1 MKKQWIMWVAVVV
14 VVIAVIGVIAI
25 SRKNGGTTATEINM
39 KKMFDTIYADLKDQL
54 PDSLTTQE
62 INVKDGEQVA
72 EYTGLVST
80 ENVEKL
86 LVSEP
91 MISSQAYSAVALKV
105 KAGADIEGI
114 KQEIYHIT
122 SGDIITIEPKITEFN
137 GVRMTVTYNVIDKK
151 TEKIV
156 INAWTKHCFTDKTLR
171 PINIKKRNEKIYT
184 IFEKLLEEGIKNNK

>member
-14 VVIAVIGVIAI
+14 VVIVIAVIGVVAI
-25 SRKNGGTTATEINM
+25 SGKNEGTTATEINM

-54 PDSLTTQE
+54 PDLTTQE
-62 INVKDGEQVA
+62 IDVKDGEQVA

-114 KQEIYHIT
+114 KQEMLDNLNMNKWICVSAEKLYIT
-122 SGDIITIEPKITEFN
+122 SYNNIIFAVMSDEDWAKSVYDGF
-137 GVRMTVTYNVIDKK
+137 KK
-151 TEKIV
+151 YV
-156 INAWTKHCFTDKTLR
+156 
-171 PINIKKRNEKIYT
+171 
-184 IFEKLLEEGIKNNK
+184 NNKNGKELEKTAEEDIELPDEMLIVE

>member
-14 VVIAVIGVIAI
+14 VVIVIAVIGVVAI
-25 SRKNGGTTATEINM
+25 SGKNGGTTATEINI

-54 PDSLTTQE
+54 PDLTTQE
-62 INVKDGEQVA
+62 IDVKDGEQVA

-91 MISSQAYSAVALKV
+91 MISSQAYSAIALKV

-114 KQEIYHIT
+114 KQEMLDNLNMNKWICVSAEKLYIT
-122 SGDIITIEPKITEFN
+122 SYNNIIFAVMSDEDWAKPVYDGF
-137 GVRMTVTYNVIDKK
+137 KK
-151 TEKIV
+151 YV
-156 INAWTKHCFTDKTLR
+156 
-171 PINIKKRNEKIYT
+171 
-184 IFEKLLEEGIKNNK
+184 NNKNGKELEKTAEEDIELPDEMLIVE

>member
-14 VVIAVIGVIAI
+14 VVIVIAVIGVVAI
-25 SRKNGGTTATEINM
+25 SGKNGGTTATEINI

-54 PDSLTTQE
+54 PDLTTQE
-62 INVKDGEQVA
+62 IDVKDGEQVA

-114 KQEIYHIT
+114 KQEMLDNLNMNKWICVSAEKLYIT
-122 SGDIITIEPKITEFN
+122 SYNNIIFAVMSDENWAKPVYDGFKEY
-137 GVRMTVTYNVIDKK
+137 V
-151 TEKIV
+151 
-156 INAWTKHCFTDKTLR
+156 
-171 PINIKKRNEKIYT
+171 
-184 IFEKLLEEGIKNNK
+184 NNKNGKELEKTAE

>member
-14 VVIAVIGVIAI
+14 VVIVIAVIGVVAI
-25 SRKNGGTTATEINM
+25 SGKNEGTTATEINM

-54 PDSLTTQE
+54 PDLTTQE
-62 INVKDGEQVA
+62 IDVKDGEQVA

-114 KQEIYHIT
+114 KQEMLDNLNMNKWICVSAEKLYIT
-122 SGDIITIEPKITEFN
+122 SYNNIIFAVMSDENWAKPVYDGF
-137 GVRMTVTYNVIDKK
+137 KK
-151 TEKIV
+151 YV
-156 INAWTKHCFTDKTLR
+156 
-171 PINIKKRNEKIYT
+171 
-184 IFEKLLEEGIKNNK
+184 NNKNGKELEKTAEEDIELPDEMLIVE

>member
-14 VVIAVIGVIAI
+14 VVIVIAVIGVVAI
-25 SRKNGGTTATEINM
+25 SGKNGGTTATEINM

-91 MISSQAYSAVALKV
+91 MISSQAYSAIALKV

-114 KQEIYHIT
+114 KQEMLDNLNMNKWICVSAEKLYIT
-122 SGDIITIEPKITEFN
+122 SYNNIIFAVMSDEDWAKPVYDGF
-137 GVRMTVTYNVIDKK
+137 KK
-151 TEKIV
+151 YV
-156 INAWTKHCFTDKTLR
+156 
-171 PINIKKRNEKIYT
+171 
-184 IFEKLLEEGIKNNK
+184 NNKNGKELEKTAEEDIELPDEMLIVE

>member
-14 VVIAVIGVIAI
+14 VVIAVIGVLAI
-25 SRKNGGTTATEINM
+25 SGKNGGTTATEINM

-91 MISSQAYSAVALKV
+91 MISSQAYSAIALKV
-105 KAGADIEGI
+105 KAGVDIEGI
-114 KQEIYHIT
+114 KQEMLDNLNMNKWICVSAEKLYIT
-122 SGDIITIEPKITEFN
+122 SYNNIIFAVMSDENWAKPVYDGFKEY
-137 GVRMTVTYNVIDKK
+137 V
-151 TEKIV
+151 
-156 INAWTKHCFTDKTLR
+156 
-171 PINIKKRNEKIYT
+171 
-184 IFEKLLEEGIKNNK
+184 NNKNGKELEKTAEEDIELPDEMLIVE

>member
-14 VVIAVIGVIAI
+14 VVVVIAVIGVLAI

-91 MISSQAYSAVALKV
+91 MISSQAYSAIALKV

-114 KQEIYHIT
+114 KQEMLDNLNMNKWICVSAEKLYIT
-122 SGDIITIEPKITEFN
+122 SYNNIIFAVMSDENWAKPVYDGF
-137 GVRMTVTYNVIDKK
+137 KK
-151 TEKIV
+151 YV
-156 INAWTKHCFTDKTLR
+156 
-171 PINIKKRNEKIYT
+171 
-184 IFEKLLEEGIKNNK
+184 NNKNGKELEKTAEEDIELPDEMLIVE

>member
-14 VVIAVIGVIAI
+14 VVIVIAVIGVVAI
-25 SRKNGGTTATEINM
+25 SGKNGGTTATEINI

-54 PDSLTTQE
+54 PDLTTQE
-62 INVKDGEQVA
+62 IDVKDGEQVA

-114 KQEIYHIT
+114 KQEMLDNLNMNKWICVSAEKLYIT
-122 SGDIITIEPKITEFN
+122 SYNNIIFAVMSDENWAKPVYDGFKEY
-137 GVRMTVTYNVIDKK
+137 V
-151 TEKIV
+151 
-156 INAWTKHCFTDKTLR
+156 
-171 PINIKKRNEKIYT
+171 
-184 IFEKLLEEGIKNNK
+184 NNKNGKELEKTAEEDIELPDEMLIVE

>member
-14 VVIAVIGVIAI
+14 VVIAVIGVLAI

-91 MISSQAYSAVALKV
+91 MISSQAYSAIALKV

-114 KQEIYHIT
+114 KQEMLDNLYIT
-122 SGDIITIEPKITEFN
+122 SYNNIIFAVMSDENWAKPVYDGF
-137 GVRMTVTYNVIDKK
+137 KK
-151 TEKIV
+151 YV
-156 INAWTKHCFTDKTLR
+156 
-171 PINIKKRNEKIYT
+171 
-184 IFEKLLEEGIKNNK
+184 NNKNGKELEKTAEEDIELPDEMLIVE

>member
-14 VVIAVIGVIAI
+14 VVVVIAVIGVVAI
-25 SRKNGGTTATEINM
+25 SGKNGGTTATEINM

-91 MISSQAYSAVALKV
+91 MISSQAYSAIALKV

-114 KQEIYHIT
+114 KQEMLDNLNMNKWICVSAEKLYIT
-122 SGDIITIEPKITEFN
+122 SYNNIIFAVMSDENWAKPVYDGF
-137 GVRMTVTYNVIDKK
+137 KK
-151 TEKIV
+151 YV
-156 INAWTKHCFTDKTLR
+156 
-171 PINIKKRNEKIYT
+171 
-184 IFEKLLEEGIKNNK
+184 NNKNGKELEKTAEEDIELPDEMLIVE

>member
-14 VVIAVIGVIAI
+14 VVIVIAVIGVVAI
-25 SRKNGGTTATEINM
+25 SGKNGGTTATEINM

-91 MISSQAYSAVALKV
+91 MISSQAYSAIALKV

-114 KQEIYHIT
+114 KQEMLDNLNMNKWICVSAEKLYIT
-122 SGDIITIEPKITEFN
+122 SYNNIIFAVMSDENWAKPVYDGF
-137 GVRMTVTYNVIDKK
+137 KK
-151 TEKIV
+151 YV
-156 INAWTKHCFTDKTLR
+156 
-171 PINIKKRNEKIYT
+171 
-184 IFEKLLEEGIKNNK
+184 NNKNGKELEKTAEEDIELPDEMLIVE

>member
-14 VVIAVIGVIAI
+14 VVIVIAVIGVVAI
-25 SRKNGGTTATEINM
+25 SGKNGGTTATEINM

-114 KQEIYHIT
+114 KQEMLDNLNMNKWICVSAEKLYIT
-122 SGDIITIEPKITEFN
+122 SYNNIIFAVMSDENWAKPVYDGF
-137 GVRMTVTYNVIDKK
+137 KK
-151 TEKIV
+151 YV
-156 INAWTKHCFTDKTLR
+156 
-171 PINIKKRNEKIYT
+171 
-184 IFEKLLEEGIKNNK
+184 NNKNGKELEKTAEEDIELPDEMLIVE

>member
-14 VVIAVIGVIAI
+14 VVIVIAVIGVVAI
-25 SRKNGGTTATEINM
+25 SGKNGETTATEINM
-39 KKMFDTIYADLKDQL
+39 KKMFNTIYADLKDQL
-54 PDSLTTQE
+54 PDLTTQE
-62 INVKDGEQVA
+62 IDVKDGEQVA

-114 KQEIYHIT
+114 KQEMLDNLDMNKWICVSAEKLYIT
-122 SGDIITIEPKITEFN
+122 SYNNIIFAVMSDEDWAKSVYDGF
-137 GVRMTVTYNVIDKK
+137 KK
-151 TEKIV
+151 YV
-156 INAWTKHCFTDKTLR
+156 
-171 PINIKKRNEKIYT
+171 
-184 IFEKLLEEGIKNNK
+184 NNKNGKELEKTAEEDIELPDEMLIVE

>member
-14 VVIAVIGVIAI
+14 VVIAVIGVLAI

-39 KKMFDTIYADLKDQL
+39 KKMFNTIYADLKDQL

-91 MISSQAYSAVALKV
+91 MIRSQSESAIAL
-105 KAGADIEGI
+105 
-114 KQEIYHIT
+114 
-122 SGDIITIEPKITEFN
+122 
-137 GVRMTVTYNVIDKK
+137 
-151 TEKIV
+151 
-156 INAWTKHCFTDKTLR
+156 
-171 PINIKKRNEKIYT
+171 
-184 IFEKLLEEGIKNNK
+184 

>member
-14 VVIAVIGVIAI
+14 VVIVIAVIGVVAI
-25 SRKNGGTTATEINM
+25 SGKNGGTTATEINM

-54 PDSLTTQE
+54 PDLTTQE
-62 INVKDGEQVA
+62 IDVKDGKQVA

-114 KQEIYHIT
+114 KQEMLDNLNMNKWICVSAEKLYIT
-122 SGDIITIEPKITEFN
+122 SYNNIIFAVMSDEDWAKSVYDGF
-137 GVRMTVTYNVIDKK
+137 KK
-151 TEKIV
+151 YV
-156 INAWTKHCFTDKTLR
+156 
-171 PINIKKRNEKIYT
+171 
-184 IFEKLLEEGIKNNK
+184 NNKNGKELEKTAEEDIELPDEMLIVE

>member
-14 VVIAVIGVIAI
+14 VVIVIAVIGVVAI
-25 SRKNGGTTATEINM
+25 SGKNEGTTATEINM

-54 PDSLTTQE
+54 PDLTTQE
-62 INVKDGEQVA
+62 IDVKDGEQVA

-91 MISSQAYSAVALKV
+91 MISSQAYSAVALEV

-114 KQEIYHIT
+114 KQEMLDNLNMNKWICVSAEKLYIT
-122 SGDIITIEPKITEFN
+122 SYNNIIFAVMSDEDWAKSVYDGF
-137 GVRMTVTYNVIDKK
+137 KK
-151 TEKIV
+151 YV
-156 INAWTKHCFTDKTLR
+156 
-171 PINIKKRNEKIYT
+171 
-184 IFEKLLEEGIKNNK
+184 NNKNGKELEKTAEEDIELPDEMLIVE

>member
-14 VVIAVIGVIAI
+14 VVIVIAVIGVVAI
-25 SRKNGGTTATEINM
+25 SGKNGGTTATEINI

-54 PDSLTTQE
+54 PDLTTQE
-62 INVKDGEQVA
+62 IDVKDGEQVA

-114 KQEIYHIT
+114 KQEMLDNLNMNKWICVSAEKLYIT
-122 SGDIITIEPKITEFN
+122 SYNNIIFAVMSDEDWAKPVYDGF
-137 GVRMTVTYNVIDKK
+137 KK
-151 TEKIV
+151 YV
-156 INAWTKHCFTDKTLR
+156 
-171 PINIKKRNEKIYT
+171 
-184 IFEKLLEEGIKNNK
+184 NNKNGKELEKTAEEDIELPDEMLIVE

>member
-14 VVIAVIGVIAI
+14 VVIVIAVIGVVAI
-25 SRKNGGTTATEINM
+25 SGKNGGTTATEINI

-54 PDSLTTQE
+54 PDLTTQE
-62 INVKDGEQVA
+62 IDVKDGEQVA

-114 KQEIYHIT
+114 KQEMLDNLNMNKWICVSAEKLYIT
-122 SGDIITIEPKITEFN
+122 SYNNIIFAVMSDENWAKPVYDGF
-137 GVRMTVTYNVIDKK
+137 KK
-151 TEKIV
+151 YV
-156 INAWTKHCFTDKTLR
+156 
-171 PINIKKRNEKIYT
+171 
-184 IFEKLLEEGIKNNK
+184 NNKNGKELEKTAEEDIELPDEMLIVE

>member
-14 VVIAVIGVIAI
+14 VVIAVIGVVAI
-25 SRKNGGTTATEINM
+25 SGKNGGTTATEINM

-62 INVKDGEQVA
+62 IDVKDGEQVA

-80 ENVEKL
+80 KNVEKL

-114 KQEIYHIT
+114 KQEMLEKLYIT
-122 SGDIITIEPKITEFN
+122 SYNNIIFAVMSDEDWAKPVYDGF
-137 GVRMTVTYNVIDKK
+137 KK
-151 TEKIV
+151 YV
-156 INAWTKHCFTDKTLR
+156 
-171 PINIKKRNEKIYT
+171 
-184 IFEKLLEEGIKNNK
+184 NNKNGKEREKTAEEDIELPDEMLIVE

>member
-1 MKKQWIMWVAVVV
+1 MKKQWIMWVAVVI
-14 VVIAVIGVIAI
+14 VVIAVIGVVAI
-25 SRKNGGTTATEINM
+25 SGKNGGTTATEINM

-62 INVKDGEQVA
+62 IDVKDGEQVA

-80 ENVEKL
+80 KNVEKL

-114 KQEIYHIT
+114 KQEMLDNLNMNKWICVSAEKLYIT
-122 SGDIITIEPKITEFN
+122 SYNNIIFAVMSDEDWAKPVYDGF
-137 GVRMTVTYNVIDKK
+137 KK
-151 TEKIV
+151 YV
-156 INAWTKHCFTDKTLR
+156 
-171 PINIKKRNEKIYT
+171 
-184 IFEKLLEEGIKNNK
+184 NNKNGKELEKTAEEDIELPDEMLIVE

>member
-14 VVIAVIGVIAI
+14 VVIVIAVIGVVAI
-25 SRKNGGTTATEINM
+25 SGKNGGTTATEINM

-54 PDSLTTQE
+54 PDLTTQE
-62 INVKDGEQVA
+62 IDVKDGEQVA

-114 KQEIYHIT
+114 KQEMLDNLDMNKWICVSAEKLYIT
-122 SGDIITIEPKITEFN
+122 SYNNIIFAVMSDEDWAKSVYDGF
-137 GVRMTVTYNVIDKK
+137 KK
-151 TEKIV
+151 YV
-156 INAWTKHCFTDKTLR
+156 
-171 PINIKKRNEKIYT
+171 
-184 IFEKLLEEGIKNNK
+184 NNKNGKELEKTAEEDIELPDEMLIVE

>member
-14 VVIAVIGVIAI
+14 VVIVIAVIGVVAI
-25 SRKNGGTTATEINM
+25 SGKNGGTTATEINM

-54 PDSLTTQE
+54 PDLTTQE
-62 INVKDGEQVA
+62 IDVKDGEQVA

-91 MISSQAYSAVALKV
+91 MISSQAYSAIALKV

-114 KQEIYHIT
+114 KQEMLDNLNMNKWICVSAEKLYIT
-122 SGDIITIEPKITEFN
+122 SYNNIIFAVMSDENWAKPVYDGF
-137 GVRMTVTYNVIDKK
+137 KK
-151 TEKIV
+151 YV
-156 INAWTKHCFTDKTLR
+156 
-171 PINIKKRNEKIYT
+171 
-184 IFEKLLEEGIKNNK
+184 NNKNGKELEKTAEEDIELPDEMLIVE

>member
-14 VVIAVIGVIAI
+14 VVIAVIGVLAI

-80 ENVEKL
+80 ENDEKL

-91 MISSQAYSAVALKV
+91 MISSQAYSAIALKV

-114 KQEIYHIT
+114 KQEMLDNLNMNKWICVSAEKLYIT
-122 SGDIITIEPKITEFN
+122 SYNNIIFAVMSDENWAKPVYDGF
-137 GVRMTVTYNVIDKK
+137 KK
-151 TEKIV
+151 YV
-156 INAWTKHCFTDKTLR
+156 
-171 PINIKKRNEKIYT
+171 
-184 IFEKLLEEGIKNNK
+184 NNKNGKELEKTAEEDIELPDEMLIVE

>member
-1 MKKQWIMWVAVVV
+1 MKKQWIMWMAVVV
-14 VVIAVIGVIAI
+14 VVIVIAVIGVVAI
-25 SRKNGGTTATEINM
+25 SGKNGGTTATEINM

-54 PDSLTTQE
+54 PDLTTQE
-62 INVKDGEQVA
+62 IDVKDGEQVA

-114 KQEIYHIT
+114 KQEMLDNLNMNKWICVSAEKLYIT
-122 SGDIITIEPKITEFN
+122 SYNNIIFAVMSDEDWAKSVYDGF
-137 GVRMTVTYNVIDKK
+137 KK
-151 TEKIV
+151 YV
-156 INAWTKHCFTDKTLR
+156 
-171 PINIKKRNEKIYT
+171 
-184 IFEKLLEEGIKNNK
+184 NNKNGKELEKTAEEDIELPDEMLIVE

>member
-1 MKKQWIMWVAVVV
+1 MKKQWIMWVAVVIV
-14 VVIAVIGVIAI
+14 VIVIAVIGVVAI
-25 SRKNGGTTATEINM
+25 SGKNGGTTATEINM

-54 PDSLTTQE
+54 PDLTTQE
-62 INVKDGEQVA
+62 IDVKDGEQVA

-114 KQEIYHIT
+114 KQEMLDNLNMNKWICVSAEKLYIT
-122 SGDIITIEPKITEFN
+122 SYNNIIFAVMSDEDWAKSVYDGF
-137 GVRMTVTYNVIDKK
+137 KK
-151 TEKIV
+151 YV
-156 INAWTKHCFTDKTLR
+156 
-171 PINIKKRNEKIYT
+171 
-184 IFEKLLEEGIKNNK
+184 NNKNGKELEKTAEEDIELPDEMLIVE

>member
-14 VVIAVIGVIAI
+14 VVIVIAVIGVVAI
-25 SRKNGGTTATEINM
+25 SGKNGGTTATEINM

-54 PDSLTTQE
+54 PDLTTQE
-62 INVKDGEQVA
+62 IDVKDGEQVA

-114 KQEIYHIT
+114 KQEMLDNLNMNKWICVSAEKLYIT
-122 SGDIITIEPKITEFN
+122 SYNNIIFAVMSDEDWAKSVYDGF
-137 GVRMTVTYNVIDKK
+137 KK
-151 TEKIV
+151 YV
-156 INAWTKHCFTDKTLR
+156 
-171 PINIKKRNEKIYT
+171 
-184 IFEKLLEEGIKNNK
+184 NNKNGKELEKTAEEDIELPDEMLIVE

>member
-14 VVIAVIGVIAI
+14 VVIVIAVIGVVAI
-25 SRKNGGTTATEINM
+25 SGKNGGTTATEINM

-54 PDSLTTQE
+54 PDLTTQE
-62 INVKDGEQVA
+62 IDVKDGEQVA

-105 KAGADIEGI
+105 KAGADIVGI
-114 KQEIYHIT
+114 KQELLDNFNMNKWICVSAEKLYIT
-122 SGDIITIEPKITEFN
+122 SYNNIIFAVMSDEDWAKSVYDGF
-137 GVRMTVTYNVIDKK
+137 KK
-151 TEKIV
+151 YV
-156 INAWTKHCFTDKTLR
+156 
-171 PINIKKRNEKIYT
+171 
-184 IFEKLLEEGIKNNK
+184 NNKNGKELEKTAEEDIELPDEMLIVE

>member
-14 VVIAVIGVIAI
+14 VVIVIAVIGVVAI
-25 SRKNGGTTATEINM
+25 SGKNGGTTATEINI
-39 KKMFDTIYADLKDQL
+39 KKMFNTIYADLKDQL

-91 MISSQAYSAVALKV
+91 MISSQAYSAIALKV

-114 KQEIYHIT
+114 KQEMLDNLNMNKWICVSAEKLYIT
-122 SGDIITIEPKITEFN
+122 SYNNIIFAVMSDEDWAKPVYDGF
-137 GVRMTVTYNVIDKK
+137 KK
-151 TEKIV
+151 YV
-156 INAWTKHCFTDKTLR
+156 
-171 PINIKKRNEKIYT
+171 
-184 IFEKLLEEGIKNNK
+184 NNKNGKELEKTAEEDIELPDEMLIVE